1 VTLWVLDSS
10 VVIKWFIPEADRP
23 AALELRTS
31 GAAFAAPDL
40 LFVESANILWK
51 LVKRGE
57 IEPDRA
63 TAIIEEIAAAS
74 WNVHANQSLARDA
87 IDLALA
93 SGASA
98 YDASYVALAMRLN
111 TSCITADRKLVEKL
125 RGTAAANH
133 VTLLAETIVH

>member
-10 VVIKWFIPEADRP
+10 VVIKWFIPEVDRP
-23 AALELRTS
+23 AALTLRAS

-40 LFVESANILWK
+40 LFVECANILWK
-51 LVKRGE
+51 RVKRGE
-57 IEPDRA
+57 IEPERA
-63 TAIIEEIAAAS
+63 VAIIDEIAAAP
-74 WNVHANQSLARDA
+74 WFVHANQSLARDA

-98 YDASYVALAMRLN
+98 YDASDVALAVRLN
-111 TSCITADRKLVEKL
+111 TSCITADQKLVDKM

-133 VTLLAETIVH
+133 VMLLADTIVH